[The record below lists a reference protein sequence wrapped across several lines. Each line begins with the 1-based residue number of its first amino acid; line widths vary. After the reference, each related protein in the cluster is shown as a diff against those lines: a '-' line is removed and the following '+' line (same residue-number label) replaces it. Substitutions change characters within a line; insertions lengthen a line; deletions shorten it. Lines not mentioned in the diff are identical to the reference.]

1 MRASPDARADGSA
14 RTIALA
20 GVAELATRFD
30 GFILDQ
36 WGVLHDGTRPY
47 PGALGCL
54 ERLRAAGKQ
63 VVVLTNS
70 GRGESENLRLMAAMG
85 FTARLFDRVISAGDS
100 AREAI
105 RARAD
110 SFHAGLGRRCL
121 AFTREGDRSILEGL
135 GLEFV
140 AHPAQADFLAVI
152 GIDSPQRTLADYA
165 PDLLAAR
172 ARALP
177 MVCANPDLTR
187 THPTGLVAA
196 PGVLAQHYE
205 QIGGEVFYHGK
216 PHPAIYASC
225 LEALRACAGGRVIA
239 VGDSIEH
246 DVLGAERAGLPSAF
260 IASGIH
266 AAALGAEAGR
276 PPDPALWRE
285 FEQRAPARPDY
296 LLAAFTW

>member
-1 MRASPDARADGSA
+1 MTGGA
-14 RTIALA
+14 IALA
-20 GVAELATRFD
+20 GIAGLAARFD

-47 PGALGCL
+47 RGALDCL
-54 ERLRAAGKQ
+54 EQLRAAGKQ
-63 VVVLTNS
+63 VVILTNS
-70 GRGESENLRLMAAMG
+70 GRGESANVRFMAEMD
-85 FTARLFDRVISAGDS
+85 FPARLFDRIISAGEN

-105 RARAD
+105 AARTNP
-110 SFHAGLGRRCL
+110 FHARLGRRCL
-121 AFTREGDRSILEGL
+121 TFTREGDRSILEGL

-140 AHPAQADFLAVI
+140 TRAGEADFLAVI
-152 GIDSPQRTLADYA
+152 GIDSPQRSLADYA
-165 PDLLAAR
+165 AELLAAR
-172 ARALP
+172 ARGLP
-177 MVCANPDLTR
+177 MVCANPDMTR
-187 THPTGLVAA
+187 THPEGLVAA
-196 PGVLAQHYE
+196 PGVLARRYE
-205 QIGGEVFYHGK
+205 EMGGEVFYHGK

-225 LEALRACAGGRVIA
+225 LDALRTCAPGRVIA

-266 AAALGAEAGR
+266 AAALGVEPGR
-276 PPDPALWRE
+276 LPDPALWRE